1 MCIRARLLDPL
12 CAGCPTPNGC
22 GKAYPNAMPINTLS
36 KASSLARQVSLNRL
50 SGMPVA

>member
-1 MCIRARLLDPL
+1 MRVRAPLLDPL
-12 CAGCPTPNGC
+12 RTGCPAPNGC